1 MFPSFLK
8 KKSVIIFAIIILLGM
23 SALAVFDFA
32 PVISIDGERVG
43 LADFLKVQSAVRHMD
58 MNGNGGVLKLSDEEV
73 KQRVFGNII
82 DKVFLDKLISQIDTT
97 LDKKADDLVK
107 QSIDQSPNLQ
117 LDTAARK
124 LYGLSAEDFKE
135 LVLIPQAKR
144 DLLTE
149 RFKDNQEQLN
159 QMWEDLVKTADIK
172 VYYPGYKWE
181 GGEIKKK

>member
-1 MFPSFLK
+1 MFPKILK
-8 KKSVIIFAIIILLGM
+8 KKSVIILAVIILLGVA
-23 SALAVFDFA
+23 ALAAFDFT
-32 PVISIDGERVG
+32 PVISINGERAS
-43 LADFLKVQSAVRHMD
+43 LSEFLKVQSAVRHMD
-58 MNGNGGVLKLSDEEV
+58 MNENGGALKISDEEV

-82 DKVFLDKLISQIDTT
+82 DKVFLDVLIDQIDAS
-97 LDKKADDLVK
+97 LAKKADDLVK
-107 QSIDQSPNLQ
+107 QAIEQSPNLQ

-149 RFKDNQEQLN
+149 RFKDNPEQLN

>member
-1 MFPSFLK
+1 M
-8 KKSVIIFAIIILLGM
+8 
-23 SALAVFDFA
+23 
-32 PVISIDGERVG
+32 
-43 LADFLKVQSAVRHMD
+43 
-58 MNGNGGVLKLSDEEV
+58 
-73 KQRVFGNII
+73 
-82 DKVFLDKLISQIDTT
+82 DKLISQIDTT